1 MKDNKKLYTIIGGI
15 VAIIV
20 IAIFAFNFIND
31 KNKLNK
37 KEKNWIASNLNT
49 IQSINV
55 INDANVFGDSGSGV
69 FYDFL
74 KDLQTE
80 YRLTINPVTFLN
92 GETVEGNTFNAG
104 NTINKDSVIFYEDHY
119 VLVGKDRKVTSS
131 PEEFRT
137 NEIGIVRSNEEY
149 LRGKLPI
156 YTYKVYEG
164 NDQLFEALRKGEVN
178 FIMVSLLRNV
188 DKIVSNSF
196 LINYHFSDVKYYY
209 YFQGEKDDVLAS
221 IIRKYFNSWSK
232 RYLKEIINNNEFMT
246 ITSALNLSEAD
257 VSDILSKTYVYGFIN
272 QNPYEVITGGNFG
285 GISAVYLK
293 HFSEFSGI
301 DFKFKKFGSS
311 TKFKKAIKSNAIDM
325 YLNYY
330 LFDDNYTD
338 IYNYDNISFDIIGP
352 AKEEV
357 VINDLNANSDL
368 EIYVL
373 KSSKIAKYLK
383 ENSSFKLSYY
393 ETIGEMKK
401 LAKKN
406 KIIALDS
413 KTFEYFH
420 RNKLKKYESRYKKE
434 INDAYTF
441 KVKSSDNFRKLFETY
456 MELLDPQ
463 IMVFEGI
470 NNHNLTISKGET
482 VGNIAHYFIY
492 LLIAGAIFIAFFY
505 KKSKKVTV
513 AKKIKNDEKIKY
525 IDMLTSLKNRNYL
538 SENME
543 IWNNN
548 KVYPQTLV
556 VIDLDNIAFLNDRK
570 GYEAGDR
577 QIAAMANILIKTQLD
592 NSDIMRT
599 NGNEFLV
606 YLVGYQQKHIVNYI
620 HKLTKEMKKLP
631 YEYGAKIGYS
641 MITDDIKT
649 IEDAINEALE
659 DVKKQK
665 AKNKEV

>member
-1 MKDNKKLYTIIGGI
+1 MKDNKKLYTIIGS
-15 VAIIV
+15 IIAV
-20 IAIFAFNFIND
+20 IIIAIFALNFIND

-37 KEKNWIASNLNT
+37 KEKNWIANNLNT
-49 IQSINV
+49 VQNINI

-80 YRLTINPVTFLN
+80 YRITINPVTFLN
-92 GETVEGNTFNAG
+92 GETVEGNSFNAG
-104 NTINKDSVIFYEDHY
+104 NKVDDDAVIFYEDHY
-119 VLVGKDRKVTSS
+119 VLVGKERKITTSS
-131 PEEFRT
+131 DEFK
-137 NEIGIVRSNEEY
+137 NVEIGIVRSDEEY
-149 LRGKLPI
+149 LRSKLPV
-156 YTYKVYEG
+156 YTYKVYESA
-164 NDQLFEALRKGEVN
+164 DQLFEGLKNGEVN

-188 DKIVSNSF
+188 DKIISNN
-196 LINYHFSDVKYYY
+196 LYINYHYSDIKYYY
-209 YFQGEKDDVLAS
+209 YFKGASDDVLAS
-221 IIRKYFNSWSK
+221 IIKKYYNSWSK
-232 RYLKEIINNNEFMT
+232 RYLEEIINNNEFMT
-246 ITSALNLSEAD
+246 ITSALNLTEAD

-293 HFSEFSGI
+293 RFSEFSGI

-311 TKFKKAIKSNAIDM
+311 SKFKKAIKSNAIDI

-338 IYNYDNISFDIIGP
+338 IYSYNNISFDIVGP
-352 AKEEV
+352 AKEDV
-357 VINDLNANSDL
+357 VINDLNVNTNL
-368 EIYVL
+368 EVYVL

-383 ENSSFKLSYY
+383 ENSNLKLSYY

-401 LAKKN
+401 LARKN

-420 RNKLKKYESRYKKE
+420 RNKLKKYESRYNIK

-441 KVKSSDNFRKLFETY
+441 KVKASDNFKKLFETY
-456 MELLDPQ
+456 MQLLDPQ
-463 IMVFEGI
+463 IMTFEGI

-482 VGNIAHYFIY
+482 LGNIAHYFIY
-492 LLIAGAIFIAFFY
+492 LLIAVALFMTLFY

-548 KVYPQTLV
+548 KVYPQTLI

-570 GYEAGDR
+570 GYEAGDK